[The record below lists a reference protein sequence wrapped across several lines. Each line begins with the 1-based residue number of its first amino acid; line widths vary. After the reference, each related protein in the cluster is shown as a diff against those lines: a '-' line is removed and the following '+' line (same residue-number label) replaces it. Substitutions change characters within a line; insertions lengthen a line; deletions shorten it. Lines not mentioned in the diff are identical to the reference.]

1 VSKIKTITFTI
12 SSALALSVLLL
23 PKTITVS
30 AKEQT
35 VDLTQKTYEFGEK
48 SEYEISS
55 SESTSSPEVM
65 TRLGKFS
72 LSGDISKT
80 YTEDDFT
87 AYEIADD
94 TIFSI
99 HFDYDESLKKAADTE
114 WHLTDDSKKTVNKVE
129 LDNTIIRKEAMT
141 MSDKVRTGIYISED
155 LLRECDEYLSKNDG
169 SRSELIE
176 SALRLYLATRK
187 IKDKSEVLV
196 PELAE
201 CISAAS
207 DEGITK
213 ISKGLFRYAVEVEML
228 IALLAETFEVSKN
241 HLKDV
246 RREAVNNVRRTRGK
260 INLDD
265 LIMRNE
271 REGIVDNDDSPIQ
284 GNK

>member
-1 VSKIKTITFTI
+1 M
-12 SSALALSVLLL
+12 
-23 PKTITVS
+23 
-30 AKEQT
+30 
-35 VDLTQKTYEFGEK
+35 
-48 SEYEISS
+48 SE
-55 SESTSSPEVM
+55 
-65 TRLGKFS
+65 
-72 LSGDISKT
+72 
-80 YTEDDFT
+80 
-87 AYEIADD
+87 
-94 TIFSI
+94 
-99 HFDYDESLKKAADTE
+99 
-114 WHLTDDSKKTVNKVE
+114 
-129 LDNTIIRKEAMT
+129 
-141 MSDKVRTGIYISED
+141 KVRSGIYISDD
-155 LLRECDEYLSKNDG
+155 LLRECDEYLSKNSG

-176 SALRLYLATRK
+176 SALRLYLATRR